1 MILKEAGPEIFVQ
14 SHSLIIPSGSLDV
27 LPSSETLSVGKVIT
41 WSSPAIAMG
50 GLLVSLQR
58 SHDFSFLQEI
68 KTTIHERITK
78 AVNFRFGFMINNF
91 YNLHHTPNLICSHPI
106 VLSSIVLYVE
116 VLVS

>member
-1 MILKEAGPEIFVQ
+1 MPTTNALTFVNESVGLMILKEAGPEIFVQ

-68 KTTIHERITK
+68 
-78 AVNFRFGFMINNF
+78 M
-91 YNLHHTPNLICSHPI
+91 
-106 VLSSIVLYVE
+106 
-116 VLVS
+116 